1 MATVDV
7 LPETTAVHWRRRVDA
22 GQLRLRGRLWTL
34 TMVAHVVPFAGAATL
49 LMWMQP
55 LALPVA
61 LVCLAHA
68 WIIPELY
75 AQRGANVLRPPRRV
89 GVTRAAAPAS
99 QESEQR
105 SVGLLGDLVGHDAR
119 DLHARTGLVLEPGR
133 LGTWLVG
140 EKGAVLLHGRRRPR
154 AYCYCVKVDP
164 RSAAEQELPSGD
176 RIAHL
181 LLALRSDEPGFATV
195 ANLAFAGA
203 IWRLRRR
210 LPKEMRPAL
219 RAARAACATRS
230 RAVGSNPGQR
240 ASVTAPRRPQDH
252 GHA

>member
-7 LPETTAVHWRRRVDA
+7 LPETAAVHWRRRVDA

-34 TMVAHVVPFAGAATL
+34 TMAAHVVPFAGAAML

-61 LVCLAHA
+61 LVLLAHA

-75 AQRGANVLRPPRRV
+75 AQRGANVLRPPRRA
-89 GVTRAAAPAS
+89 GAGTQGAPAPAPAP
-99 QESEQR
+99 EPERR

-119 DLHARTGLVLEPGR
+119 ELHARTGLVLEPGR
-133 LGTWLVG
+133 LGAWIVG
-140 EKGAVLLHGRRRPR
+140 EKGAVLLHGARRRR

-164 RSAAEQELPSGD
+164 RRPAARDLPSGD

-203 IWRLRRR
+203 TWRLRRR
-210 LPKEMRPAL
+210 LPTELRPAL
-219 RAARAACATRS
+219 KAALAASDTRS
-230 RAVGSNPGQR
+230 S
-240 ASVTAPRRPQDH
+240 TAR
-252 GHA
+252 

>member
-7 LPETTAVHWRRRVDA
+7 LPETAAVHWRRRVDA
-22 GQLRLRGRLWTL
+22 AQLRLRGRLWTL
-34 TMVAHVVPFAGAATL
+34 TMVAHVIPFAGAATF

-75 AQRGANVLRPPRRV
+75 AQRGANVLRPPRRR
-89 GVTRAAAPAS
+89 GRARRRAEP
-99 QESEQR
+99 ERR
-105 SVGLLGDLVGHDAR
+105 SVGLLGDLVGHEAR
-119 DLHARTGLVLEPGR
+119 ELHARTGLVLEPGR
-133 LGTWLVG
+133 LGTWIVG
-140 EKGAVLLHGRRRPR
+140 ESGAVLLHGRRPR
-154 AYCYCVKVDP
+154 AFCYCVKVDP
-164 RSAAEQELPSGD
+164 RRPGAAELPSGD

-181 LLALRSDEPGFATV
+181 LLALRSDEAGFATV

-203 IWRLRRR
+203 RWRLRRR
-210 LPKEMRPAL
+210 IGEARPAL
-219 RAARAACATRS
+219 RAALAAPDRS
-230 RAVGSNPGQR
+230 SAPSEPG
-240 ASVTAPRRPQDH
+240 TAGQCPRRGAAQHD